1 MGLVFARNAWKM
13 IAVVLAG
20 IAVVAMVGCQW
31 QMAALDQTQTCLPT
45 HHRAPASPATADLH
59 CPVRHCPVVTLPM
72 AVSLAPVDLVMPYSI
87 ALVTHRTGFA
97 FPLFIPPEEVHLL
110 RGAGQDER
118 RTP

>member
-31 QMAALDQTQTCLPT
+31 QMAALDQTETCLPT

-59 CPVRHCPVVTLPM
+59 CPGGISCAGGSRS
-72 AVSLAPVDLVMPYSI
+72 AVYHSAHGASHRVCVSSLYSS
-87 ALVTHRTGFA
+87 
-97 FPLFIPPEEVHLL
+97 
-110 RGAGQDER
+110 
-118 RTP
+118 

>member
-1 MGLVFARNAWKM
+1 MGPIFARNTWKM

-20 IAVVAMVGCQW
+20 IAVVAMLGCQW

-72 AVSLAPVDLVMPYSI
+72 AVSLAPVDLVLPYTTPLMAHPTEF
-87 ALVTHRTGFA
+87 AL
-97 FPLFIPPEEVHLL
+97 PPFIPPEEV
-110 RGAGQDER
+110 RPA
-118 RTP
+118 

>member
-1 MGLVFARNAWKM
+1 MGLVFARNAWKR

-59 CPVRHCPVVTLPM
+59 CPAVTLSM
-72 AVSLAPVDLVMPYSI
+72 AVSLAPVDLVLPYTTPLMAHPTEF
-87 ALVTHRTGFA
+87 AL
-97 FPLFIPPEEVHLL
+97 PPFIPPEEV
-110 RGAGQDER
+110 RPA
-118 RTP
+118 